1 MRQVPSAAQSLAC
14 GQSHCVALC
23 KEGEVVTWGC
33 GFHGEMA
40 IPAAIAYAATPQIVP
55 LASRL
60 QSHEFVRFVRAD
72 MHGSIAVTS
81 QNRVFEWGNGELGE
95 PRAIYAVPAGEGCI
109 VDVTAGKEPLVLVDG
124 TAQSR
129 GNSSPPRGHVRS
141 FEKSRSQ
148 SMEW

>member
-1 MRQVPSAAQSLAC
+1 ML
-14 GQSHCVALC
+14 ALC

-55 LASRL
+55 LAHHLRS
-60 QSHEFVRFVRAD
+60 QEFVRFVRAD

-81 QNRVFEWGNGELGE
+81 QNRVFQWGNGELGE
-95 PRAIYAVPAGEGCI
+95 PREIYAVPAGEGCI
-109 VDVTAGKEPLVLVDG
+109 VDVTAGEEPLILVDG
-124 TAQSR
+124 TAQSPRVGSSR
-129 GNSSPPRGHVRS
+129 GYSLPAANHVRS